1 MTKRFKHLY
10 LVTTMSAA
18 LWTFG
23 GEVLVAQA
31 PSSVRG
37 RVVDQTGLALPDVTV
52 ELNHASG
59 VLVVAT
65 NDRGDYEFSQVPAGR
80 AVLVFR
86 LINFAAARREIEVAT
101 GTTVTADAVLNL
113 SLSADVT
120 VTGRRTFN
128 NLADLEQPAENLV
141 GIALAASQGAVVAAQ
156 LETRPIMRAG
166 EVLETV
172 PGVIVSQHSGEG
184 KANQFYLRGFNLDH
198 GTDFAST
205 VAGVPINLPTHGH
218 GHGYSDTNF
227 LIPELVS
234 GVQFKKGPYYAED
247 GDFSSAGSA
256 NINYVNS
263 LDRPMF
269 RVGGGNGDWGR
280 VFGAAAPR
288 LASGTLLAAF
298 EFTHN
303 DGPWD
308 LSEHYLK
315 ANGVLRY
322 SQGDSRNGF
331 SITGMAYRGEWDA
344 TDQVPLR
351 AIEESSISRF
361 GNIDPTDGG
370 DTHRVSVSAEIQRS
384 RGNSVTKATAF
395 AMHYKL
401 NLFSNFTY
409 FLDNEKDGDQFE
421 QADRRF
427 VSGARLTHRR
437 LGRLGRFGT
446 ESAIGVQLRHD
457 AISNVGLYKTKAR
470 VRLSTTREDQVGQT
484 SLGGFAQ
491 SEIQWSPRF
500 RTLLGLRGDSY
511 WFDVISDNPLNSG
524 NEQDGLVS
532 PKALAVIGPWNGTE
546 LYVSGGFGFHSN
558 DARGATI
565 TIDPATGD
573 PADRVTPLVR
583 TRGAEIGVRSVRIP
597 GLQTTVALW
606 WLGLDSELLFVGDAG
621 TTEASRPSRRYGVEW
636 NNYARVGSWVTVDFD
651 ASFSRSRFT
660 DFDLAGDRIP
670 GAVER
675 VLAGGVSIDPDSR
688 AFGSLRLRYFGPRA
702 LIEDNSVRSE
712 STTLVNGEIGY
723 RLSGRARVFVDVFNI
738 FDSKVSDIDYFY
750 SSRLPGEPS
759 GGIDDIH
766 THPALPRTA
775 RLTFQVDF

>member
-1 MTKRFKHLY
+1 MKEPPNHL
-10 LVTTMSAA
+10 L
-18 LWTFG
+18 
-23 GEVLVAQA
+23 LVATFVATLWMLGGGALAAEA

-37 RVVDQTGLALPDVTV
+37 RVVDQTGLALADVTV
-52 ELNHASG
+52 ELKDAGG
-59 VLVVAT
+59 VLVAVT
-65 NDRGDYEFSQVPAGR
+65 DELGNYEFAQVPAGR
-80 AVLVFR
+80 AEILFR
-86 LINFAAARREIEVAT
+86 LIDFAAVRREITVVS

-128 NLADLEQPAENLV
+128 NLADLERPAENLV
-141 GIALAASQGAVVAAQ
+141 GIAVAASQGAIVAAQ

-172 PGVIVSQHSGEG
+172 PGLIVSQHSGEG

-205 VAGVPINLPTHGH
+205 VAGTPVNLPTHGH

-234 GVQFKKGPYYAED
+234 GVQFRKGPYYAED

-256 NINYVNS
+256 NVNYVNS

-280 VFGAAAPR
+280 VFGAASPR
-288 LASGTLLAAF
+288 VGKGTLLAAF

-308 LSEHYLK
+308 LSENYIK

-331 SITGMAYRGEWDA
+331 SVTGMAYRSEWDA

-351 AIEESSISRF
+351 AVDRGVIPRF
-361 GNIDPTDGG
+361 GYVDPSDGG
-370 DTHRVSVSAEIQRS
+370 ETHRVSIAAEIQRS
-384 RGNSVTKATAF
+384 GVDSVTKATAF
-395 AMHYKL
+395 ALHYNL

-409 FLDNEKDGDQFE
+409 FLDNEEDGDQFE

-457 AISNVGLYKTKAR
+457 AISNVGLYKTRAR
-470 VRLSTTREDQVGQT
+470 VRLSTAREDQVGQT

-491 SEIQWSPRF
+491 SEIQWAPRF

-511 WFDVISDNPLNSG
+511 WFDVTSDNPLNSG
-524 NEQDGLVS
+524 NEQDGLLS
-532 PKALAVIGPWNGTE
+532 PKALAVIGPWNGSE
-546 LYVSGGFGFHSN
+546 FYVSGGFGFHSN

-573 PADRVTPLVR
+573 PADRVTPVVR
-583 TRGAEIGVRSVRIP
+583 TRGAEVGVRSVRIP

-621 TTEASRPSRRYGVEW
+621 TTEASRPSRRYGIEW

-660 DFDLAGDRIP
+660 DFDPAGDHIP
-670 GAVER
+670 GAVES
-675 VLAGGVSIDPDSR
+675 VVAGGVSIDPASR
-688 AFGSLRLRYFGPRA
+688 LFGSLRLRYFRPRA

-712 STTLVNGEIGY
+712 ATTLVNGEVGY
-723 RLSGRARVFVDVFNI
+723 RLSNRARVFVDVFNI
-738 FDSKVSDIDYFY
+738 FDSEVSDIDYFY

-775 RLTFQVDF
+775 RFTFQVDF